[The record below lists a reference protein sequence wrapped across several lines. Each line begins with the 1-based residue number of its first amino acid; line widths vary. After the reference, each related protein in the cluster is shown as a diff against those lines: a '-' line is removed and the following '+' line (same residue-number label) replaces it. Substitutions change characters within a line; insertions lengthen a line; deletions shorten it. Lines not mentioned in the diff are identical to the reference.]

1 MTPNDKVIITAFI
14 HALARFNRKLPIN
27 VYNQL
32 AMISDVANHTKQ
44 LESVAMNYTDLAI
57 LYKQECDRLLSEVSD
72 RKKGYL
78 PSFDSDDY
86 NTELSNLAEQI
97 CHSPDPV
104 TASKNALNPSVGGK
118 IQGFFSQ
125 LFKSSPSL

>member
-14 HALARFNRKLPIN
+14 HALARLDKKLPTT

-32 AMISDVANHTKQ
+32 AMISDVANHTQQ
-44 LESVAMNYTDLAI
+44 LEAVVLSDTDLAL
-57 LYKQECDRLLSEVSD
+57 LYNQECDRLLADASD

-78 PSFDSDDY
+78 PNFDSDDY

-97 CHSPDPV
+97 CHSPDPAK
-104 TASKNALNPSVGGK
+104 ASQDALKPSFGGK
-118 IQGFFSQ
+118 IQQFFSK
-125 LFKSSPSL
+125 LFK